1 MDNFT
6 DDKDLKF
13 LYNCSNDNLKLLVEF
28 VIFDKDG
35 KKRWSTKQS
44 AGKDFDNAYNTNN
57 IKAILPIVIDELQR
71 YGGNSFFN
79 IFRGHGVSYKK
90 ILIKVCKQYKVN
102 FNKDASAELLE
113 KYLLQKILLIAAEK
127 MTDEDVK
134 HLSETQTKDLLIKN
148 ITKFHIGD
156 PLILKMVTTAVIQIA
171 KRNGLKTLGG
181 FAARFAGGKAFSLL
195 TGPIGWG
202 LAGLWT
208 LFDIAGPAYR
218 VMIPATITI
227 AYLRIISNKTE
238 EELNNIFN

>member
-79 IFRGHGVSYKK
+79 IFNS
-90 ILIKVCKQYKVN
+90 
-102 FNKDASAELLE
+102 
-113 KYLLQKILLIAAEK
+113 
-127 MTDEDVK
+127 
-134 HLSETQTKDLLIKN
+134 
-148 ITKFHIGD
+148 
-156 PLILKMVTTAVIQIA
+156 
-171 KRNGLKTLGG
+171 
-181 FAARFAGGKAFSLL
+181 FS
-195 TGPIGWG
+195 
-202 LAGLWT
+202 
-208 LFDIAGPAYR
+208 
-218 VMIPATITI
+218 
-227 AYLRIISNKTE
+227 
-238 EELNNIFN
+238 IFFI